1 MEFRNTMTQ
10 NPQSAQQTSTGRG
23 PYIGAVAF
31 FLLLIVIGIVALL
44 PRLRHNE
51 DLRVQAR
58 EATGPPMVLATHLKS
73 GLDAGRLDLSAS
85 VQAFEQTPVYARTSG
100 YVKAR
105 YVDIGDH
112 VRRGQLLALID
123 DPQTAQTLLQAKAT
137 VAQLRAQLA
146 QTQANA
152 HLSSVTDQRWVALV
166 KQGVV
171 SQQDADQKHAQAGVD
186 AANVNAAQ
194 ANIAAGEANVQNLTT
209 QVAFSRV
216 TAPFDGIILTRSIDA
231 GSLISAGSGITVTQ
245 MFSIGQPSTVRVF
258 ASVPQASA
266 SGLHSGMAAK
276 VTFREIPGQVYTGIV
291 TRNSNSLDPGTRT
304 LLLEIDLKNDGRI
317 LPGMYAN
324 VSLDIP
330 RSGPA
335 PVMLPANALVVRTA
349 GPQAII
355 VDANNVAHFR
365 PIVLGRDF
373 GTQIEVT
380 SGLKPGDT
388 VVLSPGDAVVD
399 NGKVQP
405 NLQN

>member
-1 MEFRNTMTQ
+1 MEFRDTMTQ